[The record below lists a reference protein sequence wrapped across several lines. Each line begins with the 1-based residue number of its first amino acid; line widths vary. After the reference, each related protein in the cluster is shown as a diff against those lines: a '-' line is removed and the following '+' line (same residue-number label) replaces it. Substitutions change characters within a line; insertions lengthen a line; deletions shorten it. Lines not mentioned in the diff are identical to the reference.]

1 LSSAKKIKDAEFK
14 GWKFMSVHVKNPTLW
29 VYTSEDST
37 QFALVN
43 SLTNDVMFIMDRATG
58 IPLYTNPNTNQ
69 QAHNIMRA
77 RLAKRLV

>member
-1 LSSAKKIKDAEFK
+1 
-14 GWKFMSVHVKNPTLW
+14 MSVHAKNPTLL

-77 RLAKRLV
+77 RFAKKLI